1 MTIVVDAS
9 VAVRWHFDLSNTV
22 DWRAIVAS
30 GEALIAP
37 DLVIYESV
45 NAIWRLTR
53 AGQIDETLAAA
64 IVASLPNEFTQLVP
78 SSFLSSAAFAI
89 ARELDHPAY
98 DCHYLALLD
107 QTTATLATADLRL
120 LRRLRST
127 RWQAR
132 LNPLS
137 AAIPL

>member
-1 MTIVVDAS
+1 VTIVVDAS

-22 DWRAIVAS
+22 DWRAIIAP
-30 GEALIAP
+30 GESLIAP
-37 DLVIYESV
+37 DLVISESV

-53 AGQIDETLAAA
+53 AGQIDETLATA
-64 IVASLPNEFTQLVP
+64 IVASLPNEFEQLIP
-78 SSFLSSAAFAI
+78 TTFLASAAFAI
-89 ARELDHPAY
+89 ARELDHPAS

-127 RWQAR
+127 RWQRR
-132 LNPLS
+132 LHPIS
-137 AAIPL
+137 AALPI